1 LNKLKESEILKLNNE
16 IDKLNDVLLK
26 IQNEKRELENEIVVF
41 NEKKESMV
49 KCEMQM
55 NEILNMVN
63 EERLVRD
70 HLKNLAKKLIDEVD
84 SLRTQC
90 INNNSLNGNRLRE
103 FLSTW
108 LVVVFLS

>member
-1 LNKLKESEILKLNNE
+1 MNKE

-26 IQNEKRELENEIVVF
+26 IQNEKRELENEVIVF

-70 HLKNLAKKLIDEVD
+70 HLKILAKKLIDEVD
-84 SLRTQC
+84 SLRAQC
-90 INNNSLNGNRLRE
+90 MNNNNLNGRVLR
-103 FLSTW
+103 W
-108 LVVVFLS
+108 LELTGLKRVRICVLKAIYTK